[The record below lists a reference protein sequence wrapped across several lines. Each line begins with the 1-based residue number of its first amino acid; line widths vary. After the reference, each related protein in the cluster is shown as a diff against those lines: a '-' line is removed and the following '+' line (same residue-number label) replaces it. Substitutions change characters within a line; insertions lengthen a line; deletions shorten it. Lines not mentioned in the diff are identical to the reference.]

1 MSKFWYIIWTKYMVI
16 MKTLYQHRNIVVS
29 WEKKKLKSRERGLKK
44 WFTIATMETG
54 KGAY

>member
-1 MSKFWYIIWTKYMVI
+1 MVI
-16 MKTLYQHRNIVVS
+16 KKTLYQHRNIVVS
-29 WEKKKLKSRERGLKK
+29 WEKKLKSRERGLKK